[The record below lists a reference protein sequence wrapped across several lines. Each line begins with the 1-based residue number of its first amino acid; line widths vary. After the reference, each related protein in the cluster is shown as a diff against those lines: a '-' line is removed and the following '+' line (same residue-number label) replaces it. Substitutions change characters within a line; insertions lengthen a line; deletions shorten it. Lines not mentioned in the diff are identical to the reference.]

1 MSSWRLFVRYSSY
14 VLAWWN
20 LYVMLHLMILLGY
33 QPYDSLI
40 YLPYYITSE
49 YVIPFP
55 LFHCAVF
62 LFSELSD
69 QSCLKFLHYLKFS
82 NFFILEGKHTRF
94 DFQVIETSKLPPNS
108 LITFTRL
115 LFFDNQVSHQVL
127 LSLLCMKLVL
137 LLLHSFGWHVL
148 CSLHVM
154 YSASLIS
161 TSYLIQCCMDYVPCL
176 VSLIHN
182 LLFYTK
188 LWTWILG

>member
-1 MSSWRLFVRYSSY
+1 MLRIINLIAKKTMSSWRLFVRYSSY

-94 DFQVIETSKLPPNS
+94 DFQVIETSKLP
-108 LITFTRL
+108 L
-115 LFFDNQVSHQVL
+115 LQDYYFLTTKFPT
-127 LSLLCMKLVL
+127 KF
-137 LLLHSFGWHVL
+137 SFHF
-148 CSLHVM
+148 
-154 YSASLIS
+154 
-161 TSYLIQCCMDYVPCL
+161 YVW
-176 VSLIHN
+176 N
-182 LLFYTK
+182 
-188 LWTWILG
+188 